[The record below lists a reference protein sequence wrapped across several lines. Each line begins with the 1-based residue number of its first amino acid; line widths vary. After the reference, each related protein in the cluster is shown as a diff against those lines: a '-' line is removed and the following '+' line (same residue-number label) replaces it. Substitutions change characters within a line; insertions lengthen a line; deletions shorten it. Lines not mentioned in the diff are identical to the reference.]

1 MSTYSHTF
9 AVTHTYTRVDIR
21 RVINE
26 IAADLDMIAESS
38 GVLTRDEVNDY
49 VADLVA
55 FAQEEYLS
63 EVHLGLR
70 NRFGVEVRATRY
82 RFSGAA
88 SGWQTQLPGNNLW
101 PRTPGGTIEVGLRY
115 SQEYRQLPVAT
126 RAQFLATLRLRV
138 GPSSMDFNHS
148 GLAGSL
154 DRLYASRGFGAE
166 KFNFA

>member
-9 AVTHTYTRVDIR
+9 EITHTYTRADIR
-21 RVINE
+21 RVVNE

-49 VADLVA
+49 VADLVT

-63 EVHLGLR
+63 EVHISLR

-82 RFSGAA
+82 CFSRAA

-115 SQEYRQLPVAT
+115 SQEYRQLPLAT

-138 GPSSMDFNHS
+138 GPSGMDFNHS
-148 GLAGSL
+148 GLTGWL